1 MPRNITAID
10 STRREMPASV
20 LSNVSCAFCS
30 RWRILTDNSSMTPM
44 ASAWLAS
51 MVLRKSSVRIASCSV
66 SLAIPSRSA
75 TVRAFSRCQ
84 RHALQVVVGEV
95 GHHGDGLLDRL
106 GVPAGVLGG
115 GRGGRQII
123 GVGGDQHGRERFA
136 GFSERRPD
144 LRVAM
149 PGGALDDRI
158 QPGHFPG
165 RSQHLLLIGLGDGGL
180 HRAQFAE
187 AVEETVGDVFEPLDR
202 SRQHRVVGGARG
214 ERAEHR
220 FAQQQDLGEQFGARL
235 VDVAMDQV
243 LQPAGFAFQQR
254 QDLVGF
260 PHLPDVVPGRIRAP
274 WRRSRS
280 ARRAPRRRRS
290 SIPRSTGCASGSAPR
305 AATARREN
313 GRARRSSPAVPLF
326 GAVAVRRSNSVH
338 SAKAPDQYRRH
349 RPEQCNNGTVEIGR
363 AGPDMS
369 SGSFSAPKWREWS
382 AVDRMP
388 LVLGSGIRNSRA
400 KAPVETAVSNSA
412 TTSTK
417 VRERSARRYTGDKS
431 P

>member
-10 STRREMPASV
+10 STRREMPDSV

-51 MVLRKSSVRIASCSV
+51 MVLRKQFGPDRELLGQLGHP
-66 SLAIPSRSA
+66 LAQRHRPRLQPL
-75 TVRAFSRCQ
+75 Q

-106 GVPAGVLGG
+106 GIPAGVLGG

-123 GVGGDQHGRERFA
+123 GVGGDQHGRERLA
-136 GFSERRPD
+136 GSSERRPD

-165 RSQHLLLIGLGDGGL
+165 RAQHLLLIGLGDGGL
-180 HRAQFAE
+180 HGAQFAE

-202 SRQHRVVGGARG
+202 PRQHRVVRGARG

-220 FAQQQDLGEQFGARL
+220 FAQQQDLGEQFRARL

-260 PHLPDVVPGRIRAP
+260 PHLPDVVPGRTQHLGAVPDQHGEHHDDGGVQCRDRQDAPADRHRAQP
-274 WRRSRS
+274 LHDAKTAARGE
-280 ARRAPRRRRS
+280 ARRPFRCSVLLRCAGQIRSTLRRRA
-290 SIPRSTGCASGSAPR
+290 INTGVI
-305 AATARREN
+305 
-313 GRARRSSPAVPLF
+313 VPI
-326 GAVAVRRSNSVH
+326 N
-338 SAKAPDQYRRH
+338 AKWY
-349 RPEQCNNGTVEIGR
+349 G
-363 AGPDMS
+363 
-369 SGSFSAPKWREWS
+369 
-382 AVDRMP
+382 
-388 LVLGSGIRNSRA
+388 
-400 KAPVETAVSNSA
+400 
-412 TTSTK
+412 
-417 VRERSARRYTGDKS
+417 
-431 P
+431 